1 MSKKRI
7 TIMIDSELLVKLRII
22 QSKQI
27 RKTNSSI
34 SLSKVIDELLTKAIK
49 R

>member
-22 QSKQI
+22 QSKLI